1 MNAMEITAAAFAKI
15 IEASVAASILA
26 LIVLLIQFTLRS
38 RLSPAWRFA
47 LWLPVLLRLLMP
59 YVPESPTSVFNL
71 PQWARGQTPTSPL
84 LAVAVNPATILPS
97 AAPTLPASTPT
108 AIGSTAVTP
117 TAPVAK
123 ATLSTIEVIAL
134 LWLTGALILLSRL
147 ALGSIWFHL
156 RLSKNRLP
164 RKPELIELLARLRAE
179 LNLRANPDL
188 IETPI
193 VQSPCLFGLFKP
205 RLLLPSNLHSQ
216 LTPAELSHV
225 ILHELA
231 HLKRRDLF
239 TNLLMSVAHS
249 IHWFNPIVWL
259 ISRRMRLE
267 RELACD
273 QIVLQSRTTTD
284 PRAYGQTLLKL
295 LQDFTPVPRTPALVG
310 IAEDKHSASVRLSQ
324 IANFKRRSSRF
335 TLVGVAL
342 LLILALSGLTNA
354 QNNQTPATNPNITAA
369 ANSVEKKP
377 LDPLTPGSRRNG
389 IDALEREYTRQ
400 KKVVEEARANLN
412 KARIELGI
420 VEGTDGAPADTTAKE
435 IETIQVAVADTREKF
450 AIDTAILDYLKKL
463 QQTDLRTMRKALPTI
478 LRPPDELLN
487 RYLEDLGKAEQQF
500 VLLLG
505 DRSEEHPEVLR
516 NREVAAKIEHQIQD
530 RIDGILLGLE
540 ARKSVYE
547 NLLKDLKSEIDIKVH
562 ESSRRQERYMPYFAA
577 KRSFEDA
584 QRLLDT
590 IFMRLLAEKIDAE
603 LSPQN

>member
-26 LIVLLIQFTLRS
+26 LIVLLIQFTLRA

-47 LWLPVLLRLLMP
+47 LWLPVLLRLLLP

-97 AAPTLPASTPT
+97 AAPTLQASTPT

-117 TAPVAK
+117 SAPVAK

-193 VQSPCLFGLFKP
+193 VQSPCLFGLLKP

-295 LQDFTPVPRTPALVG
+295 LQDFTPAPGTPALVG
-310 IAEDKHSASVRLSQ
+310 IAEDKHAVTLRLRQ
-324 IANFKRRSSRF
+324 IAQFPPRSSRF
-335 TLVGVAL
+335 STAGLFFL
-342 LLILALSGLTNA
+342 LAVSAIGLTRA
-354 QNNQTPATNPNITAA
+354 QGISPSKSQATPIPAA
-369 ANSVEKKP
+369 AADARSSSNSAP
-377 LDPLTPGSRRNG
+377 HLRG
-389 IDALEREYTRQ
+389 IEALQKEYARQ
-400 KKVVEEARANLN
+400 KKIVEEGHAEVDKLRT
-412 KARIELGI
+412 ELGI
-420 VEGTDGAPADTTAKE
+420 VGKGWLDGVPSNATAQ
-435 IETIQVAVADTREKF
+435 QVAVLHQSFFEAQQKHNHDELLLNQINLLPRE
-450 AIDTAILDYLKKL
+450 
-463 QQTDLRTMRKALPTI
+463 QLRNALPTM
-478 LRPPDELLN
+478 LQPPDELLN
-487 RYLEDLGKAEQQF
+487 RYLGDLGRAEQERAT
-500 VLLLG
+500 LSN
-505 DRSEEHPEVLR
+505 DHAEEHPKVKSLTALSAQI
-516 NREVAAKIEHQIQD
+516 NKQIED
-530 RIDGILLGLE
+530 RIDGILLGLK
-540 ARKSVYE
+540 ARRDTSQMMAQRFKE
-547 NLLKDLKSEIDIKVH
+547 EIEMKTLDDAQKLD
-562 ESSRRQERYMPYFAA
+562 RYTPYFQA
-577 KRSFEDA
+577 KRSLEQS

-590 IFMRLLAEKIDAE
+590 IYLRLLAEKVDSQI
-603 LSPQN
+603 SSQN